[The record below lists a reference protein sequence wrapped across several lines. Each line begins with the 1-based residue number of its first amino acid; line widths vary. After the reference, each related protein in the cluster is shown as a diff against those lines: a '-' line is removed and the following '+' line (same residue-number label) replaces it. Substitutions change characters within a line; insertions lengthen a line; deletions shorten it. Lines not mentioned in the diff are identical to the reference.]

1 MMMRISFKSTTAALF
16 VVAALGGCAARG
28 LPEGE
33 YAAPSA
39 LAQAFNPV
47 TSLLYYFDY
56 LRGLSVAEL
65 ARETERAR
73 RLYVGEKSDFHLL
86 QYAVALSVPGAD
98 AGHALQLL
106 EPLVKDGT
114 GRSRDLRALALLL
127 HADLVER
134 RRLDANVQV
143 QTRRADDLES
153 KLDALKNIEKDMM
166 QREAPVRKRR

>member
-1 MMMRISFKSTTAALF
+1 MMMSIGFKSTTSALL
-16 VVAALGGCAARG
+16 VVAVLGGCAARG
-28 LPEGE
+28 VTEGE

-47 TSLLYYFDY
+47 TSLLYYFDF
-56 LRGLSVAEL
+56 LRGLSATDL
-65 ARETERAR
+65 TRETERAR
-73 RLYVGEKSDFHLL
+73 RLYVGGKTDFHLL

-98 AGHALQLL
+98 AGHAQQLL

-114 GRSRDLRALALLL
+114 GHSRELRALALLL

-134 RRLDANVQV
+134 RRLEGNVQT

-153 KLDALKNIEKDMM
+153 KLEALKNIEKSML
-166 QREAPVRKRR
+166 QRETPVGKRR